1 MLLLLALLHDDST
14 ALPKFDFLIQVGIP
28 TVELKVTITTAAK
41 NVLSATDTQSQPE
54 SL

>member
-1 MLLLLALLHDDST
+1 MRLLLAVLHDDSS
-14 ALPKFDFLIQVGIP
+14 ALPKFDFLLEVGIP

-41 NVLSATDTQSQPE
+41 NVLSATDTQSQLG